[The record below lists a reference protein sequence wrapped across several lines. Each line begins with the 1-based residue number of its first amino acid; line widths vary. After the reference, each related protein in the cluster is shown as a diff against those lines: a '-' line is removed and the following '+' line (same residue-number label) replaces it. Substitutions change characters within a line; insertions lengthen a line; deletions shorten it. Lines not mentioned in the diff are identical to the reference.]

1 VSDARNPLAVI
12 ERLQRALHPLAAPP
26 SGDGW
31 NKPQLIDFLPDG
43 GNNLS
48 PAAVLIGLI
57 ARPEGFQVLL
67 TRRTEGLRHHGGQ
80 ISFPGGR
87 IEAEDSDPVAAALR
101 EAHEEVGLAPA
112 LTMPLGFLDPF
123 VTITGFHVFP
133 VVAQISIDYV
143 PRLDPG
149 EVAEAFEVPLD
160 FLLDPANERRTEVE
174 YLGRKRPLVEFD
186 YRNYRIWGATAAMLV
201 NFRERLERAG

>member
-1 VSDARNPLAVI
+1 MSDERHRLAVI
-12 ERLQRALHPLAAPP
+12 DRLQRALHPLAPPP
-26 SGDGW
+26 SGEGW

-48 PAAVLIGLI
+48 PAAVLIGLTPR
-57 ARPEGFQVLL
+57 AAGFQVLL

-87 IEAEDSDPVAAALR
+87 IEAQDADPVAAALR
-101 EAHEEVGLAPA
+101 EAHEEVGLFPSLA
-112 LTMPLGFLDPF
+112 TPLGFLDPF

-133 VVAQISIDYV
+133 VVAQLSPDYV
-143 PRLDPG
+143 PSLDPG

-160 FLLDPANERRTEVE
+160 FLLDAANERRTEVE
-174 YLGRKRPLVEFD
+174 YLGRMRPLVEFG
-186 YRNYRIWGATAAMLV
+186 YGNYRIWGATAAMLV

>member
-123 VTITGFHVFP
+123 VTITGFRVFP